1 MAKRRGKRSRRQRRI
16 LNPHRKIQQVIE
28 GADFINSM
36 PDEIHREIQQVIEGA
51 DFINSMPDEILNHIL
66 SFIPIDLAIRT
77 SVLSRRWRHA
87 WCELPCLHLRTTA
100 KGIDQTLL
108 SYRRLKIMSFK
119 LCVTHEV
126 TEPQFNSWV
135 EFAMSRNVGELSLT
149 GLLFCFETY
158 GFPDCFYLSSSLRQ
172 LNLVGFDMRPGCTV
186 SWNFLR
192 RLTLSCCSLYDESIA
207 NILSGSPNLET
218 LQLFYCD
225 GLLKRLDLSKSPS
238 LSALEIYGWSQRSGQ
253 MEIVAPHIHYLNLK
267 NSDVGPCTLVDVS
280 SLADAI
286 LRIGL
291 NRYRPFMAGFQQY
304 ADVLQTMVLKMLAKL
319 QNVERLTFRGG
330 YLLQILSLA
339 MLCGVRLPKL
349 KVQTL
354 TVQTNFA
361 RSVIPSIARLLQNS
375 PGLKNLEVHATYVSY
390 IEDADLDEYLRIS
403 HGLDSDTCWRSKH
416 EVFPTHETLRFMSD
430 CNGAKM
436 RLLGSFLRL
445 VLRNAKRLEKIVVW
459 LGDSYFSDEQMERLL
474 MVVGTLSPNN
484 NVSIEFK

>member
-16 LNPHRKIQQVIE
+16 LNPHRK
-28 GADFINSM
+28 
-36 PDEIHREIQQVIEGA
+36 IQQVIEGA

-108 SYRRLKIMSFK
+108 SYRRLKIMSFE
-119 LCVTHEV
+119 LCVTHKV
-126 TEPQFNSWV
+126 TESQFNSWV
-135 EFAMSRNVGELSLT
+135 EFAMSRYVGELSLT
-149 GLLFCFETY
+149 GLFFDYETY

-172 LNLVGFDMRPGCTV
+172 LNLVDFDMLPGCTV

-192 RLTLSCCSLYDESIA
+192 RLTLSSCSLYDESIA

-218 LQLFYCD
+218 LQLFYCG

-238 LSALEIYGWSQRSGQ
+238 LRALEIYGWSKRSGQ

-267 NSDVGPCTLVDVS
+267 NSDVAPCTLVDVS

-286 LRIGL
+286 LCIGL
-291 NRYRPFMAGFQQY
+291 N
-304 ADVLQTMVLKMLAKL
+304 
-319 QNVERLTFRGG
+319 
-330 YLLQILSLA
+330 
-339 MLCGVRLPKL
+339 
-349 KVQTL
+349 
-354 TVQTNFA
+354 
-361 RSVIPSIARLLQNS
+361 SIARLLQNS
-375 PGLKNLEVHATYVSY
+375 PGLKKLEVHATYVSY
-390 IEDADLDEYLRIS
+390 IKDADLDEYLRIS
-403 HGLDSDTCWRSKH
+403 QGLDSDTCWRSKH
-416 EVFPTHETLRFMSD
+416 EVFPTTSRMYSMSD
-430 CNGAKM
+430 CNDAKM
-436 RLLGSFLRL
+436 KLLGSFLRL

-474 MVVGTLSPNN
+474 MVGTLSPNN

>member
-1 MAKRRGKRSRRQRRI
+1 
-16 LNPHRKIQQVIE
+16 
-28 GADFINSM
+28 
-36 PDEIHREIQQVIEGA
+36 
-51 DFINSMPDEILNHIL
+51 
-66 SFIPIDLAIRT
+66 
-77 SVLSRRWRHA
+77 
-87 WCELPCLHLRTTA
+87 
-100 KGIDQTLL
+100 
-108 SYRRLKIMSFK
+108 MSFK

-149 GLLFCFETY
+149 GLLFVYETY
-158 GFPDCFYLSSSLRQ
+158 NGFPDCFYLSSSLRQ

-238 LSALEIYGWSQRSGQ
+238 LSALEIYGWSERSGQ

-330 YLLQILSLA
+330 YLLQVLYV
-339 MLCGVRLPKL
+339 C
-349 KVQTL
+349 TL
-354 TVQTNFA
+354 
-361 RSVIPSIARLLQNS
+361 
-375 PGLKNLEVHATYVSY
+375 Y
-390 IEDADLDEYLRIS
+390 
-403 HGLDSDTCWRSKH
+403 
-416 EVFPTHETLRFMSD
+416 
-430 CNGAKM
+430 
-436 RLLGSFLRL
+436 
-445 VLRNAKRLEKIVVW
+445 
-459 LGDSYFSDEQMERLL
+459 
-474 MVVGTLSPNN
+474 
-484 NVSIEFK
+484 